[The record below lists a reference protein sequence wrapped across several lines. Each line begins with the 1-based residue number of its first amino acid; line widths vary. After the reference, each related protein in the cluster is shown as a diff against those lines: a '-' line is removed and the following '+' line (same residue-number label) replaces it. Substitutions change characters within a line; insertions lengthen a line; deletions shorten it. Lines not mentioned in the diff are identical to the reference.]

1 MTFFSQIV
9 KGMKAMRK
17 ANVVHRDLKSANI
30 MLKNKKVKIVDFGLA
45 TRFSKGEMLNS
56 YSGTPCNMA
65 P

>member
-1 MTFFSQIV
+1 LV

-17 ANVVHRDLKSANI
+17 ANIVHRDLKSANI
-30 MLKNKKVKIVDFGLA
+30 MFKGKDIKIVDFGLA
-45 TRFSKGEMLNS
+45 TKFSKGEMLNS